1 MDKQRFNDAK
11 LKVGIDVEEY
21 FREKI
26 QELRV
31 KNQDLISTNIQKY
44 LQ

>member
-1 MDKQRFNDAK
+1 
-11 LKVGIDVEEY
+11 VEKY